1 MHPSRQGKI
10 SSGKWEASETGE
22 DRKKLEGRENVS
34 ISGEELREVRAK
46 ADNEL
51 QKDLTQRALHCMH
64 RSSHAKSSEVDLFS
78 RTSYQDIFAS
88 VQNFRETFQN
98 FFPNPRAGTLK
109 ISGGL
114 SMDQVSED
122 MLEKSVGEF
131 LDNCLQYTT
140 GDDDA
145 AKIEQIRCLVS
156 VLQKGNT
163 LPSLNETR
171 DELRTEDLKISYG
184 IERTQGHGVGGLGK
198 RGGVE
203 AALEILVD
211 KLNARSQANIHT
223 QPSQSRTRQ
232 NVWPAERIV
241 RGKSTVGLNT
251 MIERSQCLH
260 ESNTTDDPRGYRAE
274 HLWTPALTKSRVG
287 VFVRECLSLF
297 MCFTVLIACMV
308 IFPPHISL
316 LFMWSDLN
324 GHVLEQLW
332 LRH

>member
-1 MHPSRQGKI
+1 MHPSRQCKI
-10 SSGKWEASETGE
+10 SSGKWEAIETGE
-22 DRKKLEGRENVS
+22 YRKKLEGRENVS
-34 ISGEELREVRAK
+34 RSGEQLREVRAK
-46 ADNEL
+46 ADNAL

-64 RSSHAKSSEVDLFS
+64 GRSHTKSSEVDLLS
-78 RTSYQDIFAS
+78 RTSFQDIFAS

-98 FFPNPRAGTLK
+98 FFPNPMAGPLK

-122 MLEKSVGEF
+122 MLEKNVGEF

-156 VLQKGNT
+156 VLAKGNT
-163 LPSLNETR
+163 LPSPNETR
-171 DELRTEDLKISYG
+171 VRIDELRTEDLEVSNG

-198 RGGVE
+198 RGWVE

-211 KLNARSQANIHT
+211 KLNARSQTNIHT

-232 NVWPAERIV
+232 NVWPAEIVV
-241 RGKSTVGLNT
+241 RGQSTVGLNT
-251 MIERSQCLH
+251 MLERSQCLH

-274 HLWTPALTKSRVG
+274 NLWTPALTKSRIG
-287 VFVRECLSLF
+287 VFC
-297 MCFTVLIACMV
+297 A
-308 IFPPHISL
+308 
-316 LFMWSDLN
+316 
-324 GHVLEQLW
+324 
-332 LRH
+332 

>member
-22 DRKKLEGRENVS
+22 DRKKLEGRENVTR
-34 ISGEELREVRAK
+34 SGEELREVRAK
-46 ADNEL
+46 ADNAL

-64 RSSHAKSSEVDLFS
+64 RNSHTKSSEVDLVS
-78 RTSYQDIFAS
+78 RTSFRDIFAS

-98 FFPNPRAGTLK
+98 FFPNLRAGPLK

-163 LPSLNETR
+163 LPSPNETQVR
-171 DELRTEDLKISYG
+171 IDELRTEDLEVSNG
-184 IERTQGHGVGGLGK
+184 IERTKGHSVGGLGK
-198 RGGVE
+198 GGGVE

-211 KLNARSQANIHT
+211 KLNARSRANIHT
-223 QPSQSRTRQ
+223 QPTQSRTRQ
-232 NVWPAERIV
+232 HVWPAERIV
-241 RGKSTVGLNT
+241 RGESTVGLRT
-251 MIERSQCLH
+251 MLERSQCLH

-274 HLWTPALTKSRVG
+274 HLWTPALTKSRIG
-287 VFVRECLSLF
+287 VFVRECLTLF

-308 IFPPHISL
+308 IFFVPTFLCFSCGL
-316 LFMWSDLN
+316 T
-324 GHVLEQLW
+324 
-332 LRH
+332 

>member
-1 MHPSRQGKI
+1 VHPSRQGKI
-10 SSGKWEASETGE
+10 SSGKWEANETAE
-22 DRKKLEGRENVS
+22 DRKKLEGRENVNR
-34 ISGEELREVRAK
+34 SGEELREVRAK
-46 ADNEL
+46 ADNAL

-64 RSSHAKSSEVDLFS
+64 GSSHKKSSEVDLSS
-78 RTSYQDIFAS
+78 RTSFQDIFAS

-98 FFPNPRAGTLK
+98 FSPNPRAGPLG

-114 SMDQVSED
+114 RMDQVSEG
-122 MLEKSVGEF
+122 MLENSVGEF

-156 VLQKGNT
+156 ALQKDNK
-163 LPSLNETR
+163 LPSQNESWVR
-171 DELRTEDLKISYG
+171 IDELRTEDLEVSYG
-184 IERTQGHGVGGLGK
+184 IERTQGHGVGGLQKG
-198 RGGVE
+198 GGVQ

-232 NVWPAERIV
+232 NVWSAERIV

-251 MIERSQCLH
+251 MLERSQCLH
-260 ESNTTDDPRGYRAE
+260 ESNTTDEPRGYRAG
-274 HLWTPALTKSRVG
+274 HLWTPALTKSRIG

-324 GHVLEQLW
+324 GHILE
-332 LRH
+332 